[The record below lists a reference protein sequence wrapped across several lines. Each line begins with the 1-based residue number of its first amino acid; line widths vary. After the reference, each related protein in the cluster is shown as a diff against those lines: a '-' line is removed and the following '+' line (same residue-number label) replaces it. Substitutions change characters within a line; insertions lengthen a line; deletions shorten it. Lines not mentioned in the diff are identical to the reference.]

1 VGSGKIAKGVLIC
14 FLNSLKSK
22 KREGR
27 TIESKMENAV
37 RTAKIM
43 SWFNKKNRLFAAN
56 VVSTIITAI
65 LS

>member
-1 VGSGKIAKGVLIC
+1 MGSGKTVKDVLIC
-14 FLNSLKSK
+14 FLNSLTSK

-27 TIESKMENAV
+27 TTESKMENAV

-43 SWFNKKNRLFAAN
+43 SWFKKKSRLFAAN
-56 VVSTIITAI
+56 AVSTIITAI